1 MSKATPEVYRK
12 AAKWMDD
19 IKKDNK
25 YYGVGTVNNMVHF
38 PNGKKIEEPF
48 EDRAFSYE
56 FIENEIYA
64 YGLLD
69 GYNGIWAVDLVD
81 QCILTNMYFDHLST
95 LKKKSDEEIYAILK
109 GEFNS
114 AEQTLQENLNELL
127 MKRASYSIL
136 GADLRRGSVEYFQNK
151 EDIKAVDSQLKSGV
165 FALVTLI
172 IDKRLFITNLG
183 TNHCFVCLSDKNK
196 CEKQVMSCCAEHK
209 LSNIEEMRRLIKLG
223 ANIAVDD
230 TESSPIKYT
239 RCLGDFT
246 LKLYYNESPQF
257 K

>member
-1 MSKATPEVYRK
+1 
-12 AAKWMDD
+12 
-19 IKKDNK
+19 
-25 YYGVGTVNNMVHF
+25 MV
-38 PNGKKIEEPF
+38 
-48 EDRAFSYE
+48 R

-95 LKKKSDEEIYAILK
+95 LKSLKYFLIKKIILKKKLTRFILCIEKSDEEIYAILK

-136 GADLRRGSVEYFQNK
+136 GADVIQTIKISHKDFGYNFYFIQLRRGSVEYFQNK

-246 LKLYYNESPQF
+246 LKLYYNESPHF